1 MICFP
6 ENWTNDPWFKSECD
20 RNEEIIINL
29 VYENSSR
36 LFEKCS
42 KRN

>member
-20 RNEEIIINL
+20 RNDEIIINL

-36 LFEKCS
+36 LSKKCS
-42 KRN
+42 KGN